1 MVIPRF
7 IVRIFFD
14 ISSNNIPSM
23 TFIYGSDDVELAHEM
38 DKMFLFSSSIL
49 NLVYPLDLSYRYD

>member
-1 MVIPRF
+1 
-7 IVRIFFD
+7 
-14 ISSNNIPSM
+14 M

-49 NLVYPLDLSYRYD
+49 NLVYPLDLSYGYD